1 MEVLKVKNLC
11 KRYSGESVIENL
23 SFTLE
28 KGESLYIVGENGS
41 GKTTLIKLLLGLT
54 EETSGEIKMS
64 GIKRN
69 QIGYLPQQN
78 EIQSDFPAGVFEVVL
93 SGFLNR
99 ISLLPFYTKSQKTEA
114 ESILKRLDILPL
126 KNRSFRELSGGQ
138 KQRVLLA
145 RALCATGEILLLDEP
160 LTALDPKAQA
170 EFYELLEQLR
180 NQGVTL
186 IIISHD
192 VRCAVHHGDK
202 ILHLGKNESF
212 FGTAEEYKN
221 SEIGIKMLAEG
232 HHHD

>member
-1 MEVLKVKNLC
+1 MEILSVKNLC
-11 KRYSGESVIENL
+11 KRYSGDTVIDNL
-23 SFTLE
+23 SFTLS

-54 EETSGEIKMS
+54 EATSGEITFSYLKQ
-64 GIKRN
+64 N

-99 ISLLPFYTKSQKTEA
+99 MSFLPFYSKKQKADA
-114 ESILKRLDILPL
+114 EKMLERLNILPL

-160 LTALDPKAQA
+160 LTALDPKAQS
-170 EFYELLEQLR
+170 EFYELLEDLK
-180 NQGVTL
+180 NGGVTL

-192 VRCAVHHGDK
+192 VRCAAHHGDK
-202 ILHLGKNESF
+202 ILHLGKKETF
-212 FGTAEEYKN
+212 FGTAEEYKA
-221 SEIGIKMLAEG
+221 SPIGIKMLAEG
-232 HHHD
+232 HHHA